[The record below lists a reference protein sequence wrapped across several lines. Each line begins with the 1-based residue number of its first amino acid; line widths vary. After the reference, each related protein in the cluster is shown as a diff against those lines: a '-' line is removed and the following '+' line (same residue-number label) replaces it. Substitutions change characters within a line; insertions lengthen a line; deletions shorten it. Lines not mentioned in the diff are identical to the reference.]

1 MQGTHQEC
9 FKAINQDSEI
19 RSAEGVELALLAY
32 GAYHADE
39 QKDNKEWEEVKK
51 LFKNNYIRVP
61 ARTLRIPQ
69 EYAKTVESGGVLV
82 ERDTQ
87 GNGLNTKME
96 IPNIKI
102 MVVEDEEVIKVH
114 LKSYFEKREYTVII
128 ASSAEE
134 ALPLVA
140 KENPDLLLLDIGLPG
155 MNGLELLKEIR
166 KFNRSLKVIL
176 ISGYYYLSPGD
187 EKLLKELDA
196 FEFVRKPIGI
206 LELEQRV
213 KNALGIL

>member
-61 ARTLRIPQ
+61 ARTLWIPQ

-96 IPNIKI
+96 IPNIKKWI
-102 MVVEDEEVIKVH
+102 KDDYGIYISQDKNQKFIPFGSYTLGVHTKESFAKDAYTISVLSKEGAGIFAQTVEYAG
-114 LKSYFEKREYTVII
+114 LKPWIWGV
-128 ASSAEE
+128 
-134 ALPLVA
+134 
-140 KENPDLLLLDIGLPG
+140 DIQKI
-155 MNGLELLKEIR
+155 E
-166 KFNRSLKVIL
+166 
-176 ISGYYYLSPGD
+176 SP
-187 EKLLKELDA
+187 
-196 FEFVRKPIGI
+196 
-206 LELEQRV
+206 EQRV
-213 KNALGIL
+213 SLLFGGVSGLYLGGDVRSDDGDYRAFGVRKKTGED

>member
-1 MQGTHQEC
+1 M
-9 FKAINQDSEI
+9 
-19 RSAEGVELALLAY
+19 
-32 GAYHADE
+32 
-39 QKDNKEWEEVKK
+39 
-51 LFKNNYIRVP
+51 
-61 ARTLRIPQ
+61 
-69 EYAKTVESGGVLV
+69 
-82 ERDTQ
+82 
-87 GNGLNTKME
+87 
-96 IPNIKI
+96 
-102 MVVEDEEVIKVH
+102 
-114 LKSYFEKREYTVII
+114 II

>member
-1 MQGTHQEC
+1 
-9 FKAINQDSEI
+9 
-19 RSAEGVELALLAY
+19 
-32 GAYHADE
+32 
-39 QKDNKEWEEVKK
+39 
-51 LFKNNYIRVP
+51 
-61 ARTLRIPQ
+61 
-69 EYAKTVESGGVLV
+69 
-82 ERDTQ
+82 
-87 GNGLNTKME
+87 ME
-96 IPNIKI
+96 IPKIKI
-102 MVVEDEEVIKVH
+102 MVVEDEEVINVH